1 MGIVKKKNKYLLSN
15 LLCGLQQAVN
25 EACEIQKAKQM
36 ENLRRYWDADG
47 KLLTE
52 KINTGQSGAIEV
64 PLLTLIPQNALI
76 MDKVEVEFDAEPE
89 SAVEGIQKSHLKG
102 TDMLYEVME
111 LNMGSIKE
119 KNLMHIKVCFKA
131 AQTPEGICK
140 VIDEC
145 NKTF

>member
-1 MGIVKKKNKYLLSN
+1 MGLLKKKNKCLLSN

-36 ENLRRYWDADG
+36 EILRQYWDDDG

-52 KINTGQSGAIEV
+52 KINIGQAETIEV

-76 MDKVEVEFDAEPE
+76 MDKVEIEFQAKPE
-89 SAVEGIQKSHLKG
+89 NVMEGTQTSHLQNSE
-102 TDMLYEVME
+102 MSYELME
-111 LNMGSIKE
+111 LNMDSAKGN
-119 KNLMHIKVCFKA
+119 NLMHIKVCFSA
-131 AQTPEGICK
+131 EQPTEGICK